1 MSHLEIL
8 SRAKPG
14 FLPVGS
20 LAPRNQIRSKIPG
33 APIKSPTLSLRKVL
47 PWPTLCPIY
56 SSSVRGVST
65 TNFKHRALIDRCE
78 ISSGKDLLTVQFPK
92 CQTFTFHAQWLNDA
106 KCDDGPS
113 RSATNAFC
121 QRMPTASIEAT
132 RIIHQG
138 SGSTLTV
145 TWGDGSI
152 SDFPVIWL
160 RTMAPLVAKA
170 SVVEDPPMAKGW
182 LAQSLNIPHVAY
194 VDLISESFEQSTE
207 TVMRILDE
215 LLDQSNTGI
224 IKVVGLPA
232 PDLAS
237 EREKKNTL
245 VTKVLK
251 QIFGSVFVHPRR
263 GADQTFNVASHHKE
277 DVKRAIGLP
286 NYNTNEVLLP
296 HVDHAHYEN
305 PIQVQGWYGLEGE
318 SENTFVSS
326 LATLRTL
333 KEESPDLFEHL
344 CQAPTAF
351 GRVVHYY
358 SPPLYQATADTV
370 VTMYPGT
377 QQVKRV
383 RWHPH
388 LSGSLM
394 TPFDRYDISRQAH
407 QKFQEIMRR
416 ETHQLK
422 VCLQPG
428 DLYIWNNFTILHGR
442 ERVLKVP
449 RTGVGQTVP
458 EQVVVDKYR
467 ALKIGQLKDYIDEKW
482 LVHVPT
488 AQLQDLV
495 KLTLQQLQ

>member
-1 MSHLEIL
+1 
-8 SRAKPG
+8 
-14 FLPVGS
+14 
-20 LAPRNQIRSKIPG
+20 
-33 APIKSPTLSLRKVL
+33 
-47 PWPTLCPIY
+47 
-56 SSSVRGVST
+56 
-65 TNFKHRALIDRCE
+65 
-78 ISSGKDLLTVQFPK
+78 
-92 CQTFTFHAQWLNDA
+92 
-106 KCDDGPS
+106 
-113 RSATNAFC
+113 
-121 QRMPTASIEAT
+121 
-132 RIIHQG
+132 
-138 SGSTLTV
+138 
-145 TWGDGSI
+145 
-152 SDFPVIWL
+152 
-160 RTMAPLVAKA
+160 MAPLVAKA
-170 SVVEDPPMAKGW
+170 AIVEDPPIAKGW
-182 LAQSLNIPHVAY
+182 LAQSLTIPHVAY
-194 VDLISESFEQSTE
+194 ADIFSESFEQSTA
-207 TVMRILDE
+207 TVVRMLDE
-215 LLDQSNTGI
+215 LLDQSSAGI
-224 IKVVGLPA
+224 IRVVGLPA
-232 PDLAS
+232 PDVAS

-277 DVKRAIGLP
+277 DVKRAVGLP

-296 HVDHAHYEN
+296 HVDHAHYQN
-305 PIQVQGWYGLEGE
+305 PVQVQGWYGLEGE

-358 SPPLYQATADTV
+358 SPPLYQATTDTV

-377 QQVKRV
+377 RQVKRV

-388 LSGSLM
+388 LSGSLLA
-394 TPFDRYDISRQAH
+394 PFDQFDIARQAH
-407 QKFQEIMRR
+407 QKFHEIMRR

-467 ALKIGQLKDYIDEKW
+467 ALKIGQLKNHIEEKW

-495 KLTLQQLQ
+495 KLTLPELE

>member
-1 MSHLEIL
+1 MFHIKFL
-8 SRAKPG
+8 SRAKLG
-14 FLPVGS
+14 FLP
-20 LAPRNQIRSKIPG
+20 LRSSSPQKQRQSKVPG
-33 APIKSPTLSLRKVL
+33 ALINSLTLLPRKVL
-47 PWPTLCPIY
+47 PWLTLCPTY
-56 SSSVRGVST
+56 SGSVRGFST
-65 TNFKHRALIDRCE
+65 TNFKYKALIDCCE
-78 ISSGKDLLTVQFPK
+78 ISPGKDLLTVKFPESEIY
-92 CQTFTFHAQWLNDA
+92 TFHAQWLNDA

-121 QRMPTASIEAT
+121 QRMPTAVIEAT

-138 SGSTLTV
+138 IRSTLTV

-152 SDFPVIWL
+152 SEFPVIWL
-160 RTMAPLVAKA
+160 RAMAPLVAKV
-170 SVVEDPPMAKGW
+170 SIVESQPIAGGW
-182 LAQSLNIPHVAY
+182 LGQTLNIPHIAY
-194 VDLISESFEQSTE
+194 ADIFSESVEQSNK
-207 TVMRILDE
+207 TVVRILDE
-215 LLDQSNTGI
+215 LLDQCNAGI

-277 DVKRAIGLP
+277 DVKRAVGLP

-333 KEESPDLFEHL
+333 KEESPDLLKHL
-344 CQAPTAF
+344 CQAPATF

-377 QQVKRV
+377 RQVKRV

-388 LSGSLM
+388 LSGSLI
-394 TPFDRYDISRQAH
+394 TSFDQYDIARLAH

-442 ERVLKVP
+442 DRVLKVP

-467 ALKIGQLKDYIDEKW
+467 ALKVWQLKNAIDEKW

-495 KLTLQQLQ
+495 KLTLHELE